1 MAARQ
6 EITMSLPALILL
18 PGMMCDS
25 RMYAPQIDALKNIAQ
40 CQVGCISG
48 ADNMADIAAQV
59 LARAPKE
66 FALAGLSMGGIVAM
80 EIVRQAPHR
89 VTRLALMDTN
99 PKAEIADVKAA
110 RKPQIDAAKAGF
122 LEQVLRETM
131 VPRYFT
137 NHYPHTQLEQL
148 CIDMG
153 LTLGKEAFIRQSL
166 ALKNRRD
173 QQDTLA
179 NFHKPCLILM
189 GEEDELCPLDRHL
202 CMLSLL
208 PQSTFISIPKAGHIP
223 PLEQPKATSA
233 ALTQWMTK

>member
-1 MAARQ
+1 
-6 EITMSLPALILL
+6 
-18 PGMMCDS
+18 
-25 RMYAPQIDALKNIAQ
+25 
-40 CQVGCISG
+40 
-48 ADNMADIAAQV
+48 
-59 LARAPKE
+59 
-66 FALAGLSMGGIVAM
+66 M

-99 PKAEIADVKAA
+99 PKAEIEDVKAA

-233 ALTQWMTK
+233 ALTQWMTKQ